1 MVVGNTQAEGIIKS
15 VKAAGRKGVT
25 RAEISRAVSD
35 KGCDCENWINTLLEA
50 GIIERCGKR
59 NGAYLYRLVE

>member
-1 MVVGNTQAEGIIKS
+1 MVAESTQAKEIIRI
-15 VKAAGRKGVT
+15 VKAAGRKGTT

-50 GIIERCGKR
+50 GIIKRCGKR
-59 NGAYLYRLVE
+59 DGAYLYRLSE